1 MFFLSKVL
9 PQFVLPLGLAL
20 ILLVWGLAR
29 RRRAP
34 MLAAVVVLLVSSNPL
49 VGAWLM
55 RATEN
60 WAVRRPLAQSPVV
73 DAIVVLSAGRGL
85 APGPERVSEWA
96 DSNRFFGGVELFQA
110 GKAPLLIFTGALVG
124 GSRDGPTEG
133 DLLARQA
140 RALGVPEGR
149 IAVTGFVANTA
160 DEAGEV
166 AAVLRA
172 RQVTS
177 PEILLVTSA
186 FHMRRA
192 RLVFEQ
198 QGLMVTTFPVD
209 FAVGSYDGLTLMKF
223 FPSVDALRQ
232 THTALRE
239 LYGRA
244 FYRLWGTAAPR

>member
-1 MFFLSKVL
+1 MFLLSKVL
-9 PQFVLPLGLAL
+9 PQFVLPLGISL

-29 RRRAP
+29 RRRGP
-34 MLAAVVVLLVSSNPL
+34 MLAALVVLLVSSNPL
-49 VGAWLM
+49 VGSWLM

-60 WAVRRPLAQSPVV
+60 WAERQSAALSTTA

-85 APGPERVSEWA
+85 ARGPDRVSEWG

-110 GKAPLLIFTGALVG
+110 GKAPLLIFTGAPVAGAPDL
-124 GSRDGPTEG
+124 PTEG
-133 DLLARQA
+133 DMLATLA
-140 RALGVPEGR
+140 RALGVPVDR
-149 IAVTGFVANTA
+149 IAITGRVVNTA
-160 DEAGEV
+160 DEAREV
-166 AAVLRA
+166 AALLIA

-177 PEILLVTSA
+177 PRVLLVTSA

-198 QGLMVTTFPVD
+198 HGLVVAPFPVN
-209 FAVGSYDGLTLMKF
+209 FAVDAYDGLTLMRF
-223 FPSVDALRQ
+223 LPSVDALRQ

-244 FYRLWGTAAPR
+244 FYWLWGAVAPR

>member
-1 MFFLSKVL
+1 MFLLSKVL
-9 PQFVLPLGLAL
+9 PQFVLPLGMCL

-34 MLAAVVVLLVSSNPL
+34 MLAALVVLLVSTNPY
-49 VGAWLM
+49 VGSWLM

-60 WAVRRPLAQSPVV
+60 WAVRPSAALSPVV

-85 APGPERVSEWA
+85 APGPERVSEWG
-96 DSNRFFGGVELFQA
+96 DPNRFFGGVELFQA
-110 GKAPLLIFTGALVG
+110 GKAPLLVFTAAPIAGAPDL
-124 GSRDGPTEG
+124 PTEG

-140 RALGVPEGR
+140 MALGVPADR
-149 IAVTGFVANTA
+149 IAITGRVANTA
-160 DEAGEV
+160 DEAREV
-166 AAVLRA
+166 ASLLRA
-172 RQVTS
+172 RQLTS
-177 PEILLVTSA
+177 PKILLVTSA

-198 QGLMVTTFPVD
+198 HGFVVTSFPVD
-209 FAVGSYDGLTLMKF
+209 FALDAYDGLTLMRF
-223 FPSVDALRQ
+223 LPSVDALRQ

-244 FYRLWGTAAPR
+244 FYWLWGAVAPR